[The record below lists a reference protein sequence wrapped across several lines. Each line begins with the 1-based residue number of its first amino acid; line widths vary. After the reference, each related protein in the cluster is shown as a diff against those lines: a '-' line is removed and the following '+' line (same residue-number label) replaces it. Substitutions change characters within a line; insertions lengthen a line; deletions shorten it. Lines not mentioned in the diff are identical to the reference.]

1 MLIAEIGLNHL
12 GNTTLAKKYIKSLVN
27 TEIDGITLQVRESDY
42 YINNP
47 KFKLTKNLYQELINL
62 AKQYDK
68 QIGIAIA
75 DINMIDFFESLNIDF
90 YKVIRNDIINK
101 KLITKL
107 ISTNKKLIIS
117 TGLSSE
123 NDIQNFI
130 NEFGTKN
137 ITLNHTQLSY
147 DPKDCNLSAIKVMKS
162 QYNCN
167 ISYGSHCDNKN
178 VLYMAL
184 CYNPSDIL
192 FYVKYDDQIY
202 PDDKH
207 AIKLNNIDIVITNLK
222 NLTAAVG
229 TGIKNK
235 MKIKIK

>member
-90 YKVIRNDIINK
+90 YKVIRNDITNK

-147 DPKDCNLSAIKVMKS
+147 DPKDCNLSAIKVMK
-162 QYNCN
+162 
-167 ISYGSHCDNKN
+167 
-178 VLYMAL
+178 
-184 CYNPSDIL
+184 
-192 FYVKYDDQIY
+192 
-202 PDDKH
+202 
-207 AIKLNNIDIVITNLK
+207 
-222 NLTAAVG
+222 
-229 TGIKNK
+229 
-235 MKIKIK
+235 

>member
-47 KFKLTKNLYQELINL
+47 KFKLT
-62 AKQYDK
+62 
-68 QIGIAIA
+68 
-75 DINMIDFFESLNIDF
+75 
-90 YKVIRNDIINK
+90 NDIINK

-207 AIKLNNIDIVITNLK
+207 AIKLNNIDTVISNLK
-222 NLTAAVG
+222 NLTTAIG